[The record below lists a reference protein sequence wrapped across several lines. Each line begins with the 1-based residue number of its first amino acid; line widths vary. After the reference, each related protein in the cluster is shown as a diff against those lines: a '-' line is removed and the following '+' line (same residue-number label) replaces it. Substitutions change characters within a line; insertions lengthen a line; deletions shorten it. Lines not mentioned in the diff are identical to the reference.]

1 MIGLGI
7 VGLGRMGLSHL
18 AIAGAHPSVEI
29 VGVCD
34 SSNLVISALRSYKSY
49 PCLKSYKD
57 LIKRE
62 GLQALLI
69 ATPTSTHGPVV
80 RAALEAGLHV
90 FVEKP
95 FCLSLAEG
103 EALAS
108 LAEAKDL
115 VNQVGYHNRFV
126 GTFREARRLMRHGAI
141 GDFYH
146 ILAEAYGRVVIR
158 RQTKTWRFTNTGEGG
173 CLLDYASHA
182 IDLMNFLVGPP
193 AGVVGAVLRNIFSD
207 TVDDAVYA
215 TLLYNDARSGQI
227 SVNWSDDTYR
237 KMSTKI
243 TVLGS
248 AGKLIADR
256 QELKVHVR
264 SARHDLALKEGWN
277 VRNTTELTNPVWY
290 YLRGE
295 EYSAQIHYFVKAVE
309 EGRTSNVNSF
319 RSALETDR
327 VIARIRRDA
336 SDAGTRAQADSVPMG
351 SPLETE
357 RKIARLRRDASQ
369 PGARAQDEFVAV
381 GSPPARQRGAISRFL
396 HLG

>member
-1 MIGLGI
+1 MIRLGI

-29 VGVCD
+29 AGVCD
-34 SSNLVISALRSYKSY
+34 SSNVLISALRSYKSY

-57 LIKRE
+57 LIKLE

-69 ATPTSTHGPVV
+69 ATPTSTHAPIVY
-80 RAALEAGLHV
+80 AALEAGLHV

-95 FCLSLAEG
+95 FCVSPQEG

-108 LAEAKDL
+108 LAEAKGL
-115 VNQVGYHNRFV
+115 INQVGYHNRFV
-126 GTFREARRLMRHGAI
+126 GTFREARRLMQQGAI
-141 GDFYH
+141 GDFCH
-146 ILAEAYGRVVIR
+146 ILGEAYGQVVIR
-158 RQTKTWRFTNTGEGG
+158 PQTNNWRFTNTDEGG
-173 CLLDYASHA
+173 CLLDYASHV

-193 AGVVGAVLRNIFSD
+193 AGVAGTVLRNIFSH

-215 TLLYNDARSGQI
+215 TFLYNNTRSGQI

-264 SARHDLALKEGWN
+264 SARPDLALKEGWN
-277 VRNTTELTNPVWY
+277 VCYITELTDPVWY

-295 EYSAQIHYFVKAVE
+295 EYSAQMDYFVKAVE

-319 RSALETDR
+319 RNALETDR
-327 VIARIRRDA
+327 VIAR
-336 SDAGTRAQADSVPMG
+336 
-351 SPLETE
+351 
-357 RKIARLRRDASQ
+357 LRRDALQ
-369 PGARAQDEFVAV
+369 PGAGVQEEFVRA
-381 GSPPARQRGAISRFL
+381 GSLPARRQGAFSRLFAYRG
-396 HLG
+396 